1 MVKTFLFFFSIIAL
15 QLGCGTITTKKFSHL
30 GGDQNF
36 VNTFFF
42 WLLHYNMGVDQL
54 QQKTLVA
61 QVAIEIWL
69 IFLFYSV
76 VVTLT
81 RVWTGCD

>member
-1 MVKTFLFFFSIIAL
+1 MEQLQPKNLVIWVVTKILSI
-15 QLGCGTITTKKFSHL
+15 H
-30 GGDQNF
+30 
-36 VNTFFF
+36 FF